1 MKRLL
6 FSIIALLLACCMLW
20 GCAPKN
26 DVPDATEPPEPASTD
41 AATALRLKGL
51 PNRMKTGRSLKDPL
65 SRTLRT
71 T

>member
-20 GCAPKN
+20 GCAPPKN

-41 AATALRLKGL
+41 AAQRFA
-51 PNRMKTGRSLKDPL
+51 
-65 SRTLRT
+65 
-71 T
+71 